1 MGTMKAD
8 LYAAMQE
15 GDPAAARLWR
25 ERFVQAAAEPSA
37 EEGAHAQ
44 LSSVHA
50 QLSPPGP
57 TFATGDIWTVYDQTD
72 LLVITTNST
81 VKANGA
87 LVMGRG
93 VAQQARDRIRGL
105 DRYLGRQIES
115 TCGSRGEYNL
125 LTAIWP
131 RVRIGALQVKYHY
144 THPADPELIA
154 RSLAALRTWIATHHP
169 RRVDMVFPGIG
180 NGKLRR
186 ADVLPLLQSLPPLV
200 HVWEASSVS
209 RKQQPAGSSPCRNDS
224 RSPLPTAACPL
235 PPGAAGAIPLIVD
248 GTIVSYAGDEAEA
261 NRWLRRF
268 EAGL

>member
-1 MGTMKAD
+1 MGTMKDD

-15 GDPAAARLWR
+15 GNPAAARLWR

-37 EEGAHAQ
+37 EEGACPS
-44 LSSVHA
+44 SSVHA
-50 QLSPPGP
+50 PLPPPGP
-57 TFATGDIWTVYDQTD
+57 TFTTGDIWTVYEQTD

-93 VAQQARDRIRGL
+93 VAQQARDRMRGL
-105 DRYLGRQIES
+105 DRYLGRQIAA

-131 RVRIGALQVKYHY
+131 GVHIAALQVKYHY
-144 THPADPELIA
+144 THPADPALIT
-154 RSLAALRTWIATHHP
+154 RSLAALAAWIATHHP

-180 NGKLRR
+180 NGKLHR
-186 ADVLPLLQSLPPLV
+186 ADVLPLLQHLPALV
-200 HVWEASSVS
+200 HVWETSPAAPVELARAVGANEQPQARPTSHAVAPAPSAS
-209 RKQQPAGSSPCRNDS
+209 
-224 RSPLPTAACPL
+224 
-235 PPGAAGAIPLIVD
+235 AIPLIVD
-248 GTIVSYAGDEAEA
+248 GNVVSYAGDEAEA
-261 NRWLRRF
+261 NRWLCRF